1 MALVMV
7 MEDEPNIA
15 LVLEIALTEEGNEVI
30 SVPNGLLGL
39 ERLKQKPTPEV
50 IFVDLNMP
58 VLSGRAVIE
67 NINADPNLRHIPVVI
82 LSGCL
87 PDLDNV
93 PPRGSYQALISKPF
107 DLDEV
112 INMVNLLSAGK
123 QQAV

>member
-30 SVPNGLLGL
+30 TLPNGLLGL
-39 ERLKQKPTPEV
+39 ERLKQKPAPEI

-58 VLSGRAVIE
+58 ILSGRTVIE
-67 NINADPNLRHIPVVI
+67 KINADPNLRHIPVVI
-82 LSGCL
+82 LSGCM
-87 PDLDNV
+87 PDLDNA
-93 PPRGSYQALISKPF
+93 PPRESYRALLSKPF

-112 INMVNLLSAGK
+112 INMVNVLSAGK

>member
-15 LVLEIALTEEGNEVI
+15 LVLQLALTEEGNDVI

-39 ERLKQKPTPEV
+39 ERLKQKPAPDI

-58 VLSGRAVIE
+58 VLGGRAVIE
-67 NINADPNLRHIPVVI
+67 RINSDPELRQIPVVI

-87 PDLDNV
+87 PDSDKV
-93 PPRGSYQALISKPF
+93 PPRGSYRALISKPF
-107 DLDEV
+107 DLVEV
-112 INMVNLLSAGK
+112 INMVETLPK
-123 QQAV
+123 RQVI

>member
-15 LVLEIALTEEGNEVI
+15 MVLQLALTEEGNEVI

-39 ERLKQKPTPEV
+39 ERLKQKPAPEI

-67 NINADPNLRHIPVVI
+67 RINSDPDLRRIPVVI

-87 PDLDNV
+87 PDSDKI
-93 PPRGSYQALISKPF
+93 PPRGSYQALINKPF
-107 DLDEV
+107 DLSEV
-112 INMVNLLSAGK
+112 INMVEKLK
-123 QQAV
+123 QAQIPG

>member
-1 MALVMV
+1 MALVMI

-30 SVPNGLLGL
+30 SVRNGFLGL
-39 ERLKQKPTPEV
+39 ERLKQKPEPEI

-67 NINADPNLRHIPVVI
+67 YINSAPNLRHIPVVI
-82 LSGCL
+82 LTGSL
-87 PDLDNV
+87 PDLDDK
-93 PPRGSYQALISKPF
+93 PPRGSYQALINKPF

-112 INMVNLLSAGK
+112 INMVNVLSGGRQK
-123 QQAV
+123 AV